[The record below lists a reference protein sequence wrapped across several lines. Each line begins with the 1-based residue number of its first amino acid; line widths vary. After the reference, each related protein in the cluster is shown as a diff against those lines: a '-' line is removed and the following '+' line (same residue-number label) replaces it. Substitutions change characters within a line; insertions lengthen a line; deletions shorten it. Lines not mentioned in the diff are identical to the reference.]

1 MIDNIRLLTDY
12 WTDLPTGPEGKP
24 SPLPTDDPAALRE
37 AIKWRVGGMPSA
49 RGAEGSAIAHSILT
63 MAQPGRLCLPGM
75 IDGGSASGPF
85 HLVPVEQA
93 ADCKTVDELLSWDL
107 SGQVQ
112 LHELLADRERGQAE
126 AEERTA
132 PAKRER
138 KLKKNASK
146 AKNVDKGKG
155 EA

>member
-1 MIDNIRLLTDY
+1 MKGKQSVAEASEAKRRKIAEDLIDNIRLLTEY

-37 AIKWRVGGMPSA
+37 AIKWRVGG
-49 RGAEGSAIAHSILT
+49 IAHSILT
-63 MAQPGRLCLPGM
+63 M

-85 HLVPVEQA
+85 HLIPVEQA
-93 ADCKTVDELLSWDL
+93 VDCKTVDELLAWDL
-107 SGQVQ
+107 SGRVQ
-112 LHELLADRERGQAE
+112 LHELLADRERGQTD
-126 AEERTA
+126 ERAA

-138 KLKKNASK
+138 KAKKNASK
-146 AKNVDKGKG
+146 EKNVDKGKG

>member
-63 MAQPGRLCLPGM
+63 IDRASRLSRAGH
-75 IDGGSASGPF
+75 G
-85 HLVPVEQA
+85 
-93 ADCKTVDELLSWDL
+93 
-107 SGQVQ
+107 
-112 LHELLADRERGQAE
+112 
-126 AEERTA
+126 TA
-132 PAKRER
+132 W
-138 KLKKNASK
+138 
-146 AKNVDKGKG
+146 
-155 EA
+155 